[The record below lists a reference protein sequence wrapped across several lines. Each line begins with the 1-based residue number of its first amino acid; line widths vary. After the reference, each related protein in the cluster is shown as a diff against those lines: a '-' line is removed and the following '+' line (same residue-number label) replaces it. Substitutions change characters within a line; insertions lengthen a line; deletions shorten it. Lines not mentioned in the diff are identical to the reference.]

1 MGTCDLLR
9 EGRRQDRD
17 EEVVAQEGGIVFW
30 LQPDLERGS
39 EGWTELQS
47 RSCL

>member
-17 EEVVAQEGGIVFW
+17 EVVAQEGGIVFW

-47 RSCL
+47 LSCL